1 MSKSAIIIP
10 ARMKS
15 SRYPNKPMCMIKGMS
30 MIERVWRIAK
40 AVQSADEVRIAT
52 DDPGLF
58 EFVQSFGAQ
67 AIMTSPTCQTGSD
80 RVAEALQ
87 HLPEVD
93 IVFNLQGDAV
103 LTPPHIIEAVLK
115 TMLNDANIAIATP
128 AVRQTGQNLEE
139 YVKRKKQGIAGGTA
153 VVFDKNHNALYF
165 SNSLI
170 PFSRSG
176 TYQDVPVFRH
186 IGLYGYRKAALL
198 NYQTLPQTPLEKI
211 EQLEQL
217 RALENGIPIKI
228 VEVDYAGRSHGS
240 VDHPEDVQIVEAIIE
255 REGELV

>member
-1 MSKSAIIIP
+1 MKSAIIIP

-15 SRYPNKPMCMIKGMS
+15 SRYPNKPLCMIKGVT

-40 AVQSADEVRIAT
+40 AVKSADEVLIAT

-58 EFVQSFGAQ
+58 EFVQTFGAQ
-67 AIMTSPTCQTGSD
+67 AVMTSPQCQTGSD
-80 RVAEALQ
+80 RVAEALS
-87 HLPEVD
+87 HLADVD

-103 LTPPHIIEAVLK
+103 LTPPQIIEAVLRA
-115 TMLNDANIAIATP
+115 MQADPAIQIATP
-128 AVRQTGQNLEE
+128 AVQQTGANLEA
-139 YVKRKKQGIAGGTA
+139 YVARKKQGIAGGTA

-176 TYQDVPVFRH
+176 KYDDVPVFRH
-186 IGLYGYRKAALL
+186 IGLYGYRKAALYT
-198 NYQTLPQTPLEKI
+198 YQKLEQTPLEKI

-217 RALENGIPIKI
+217 RALENGIPVKI

-240 VDHPEDVQIVEAIIE
+240 VDHPEDVAIVEAIIE